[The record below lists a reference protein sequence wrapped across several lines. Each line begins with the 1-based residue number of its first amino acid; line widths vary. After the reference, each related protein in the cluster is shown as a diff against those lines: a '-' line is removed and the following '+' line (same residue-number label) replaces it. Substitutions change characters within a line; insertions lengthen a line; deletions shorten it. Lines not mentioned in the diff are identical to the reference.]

1 MPLDIRSRDIVILSA
16 CRTAFG
22 AQGGS
27 LKDITANDLAVPTA
41 VAALARAGV
50 SVDDVDHVI
59 YGNVLQTSNDAIYGA
74 RHIAL
79 KAGIPQHVPALT
91 VQRLCG
97 SGFQAIVSAAMEIYT
112 GGANVVLCG
121 GTEAMSMA
129 PHVIH
134 GMRDPARFGK
144 PPVIKDLL
152 WECLTDTFTGLPMAQ
167 TAEKLG
173 DQYGLTRAEVDEVA
187 VASQERWFAANEA
200 GRFAAEIVP
209 FTIKTRK
216 GDISFVTDEHPRRT
230 DIATLGK
237 LPPYFKKDGLIS
249 AGNASGICDGAA
261 SLVVADGA
269 WASKKGLTPIG
280 RLVGWGVSGCDPTI
294 MGIGPAPASRRAF
307 EVTGLGLDKMAL
319 VEINEAFAPQ
329 YLAVER
335 ELGLDRRITNVNG
348 GAIALGHPLGAS
360 GARITGT
367 LLHELRRRKQQYGL
381 GSACIGGGQGIAV
394 IVEAF

>member
-1 MPLDIRSRDIVILSA
+1 MALSRDIVILSA

-22 AQGGS
+22 AQGGA
-27 LKDITANDLAVPTA
+27 LKDINANDLAVPTA
-41 VAALARAGV
+41 KAAIERAGLT
-50 SVDDVDHVI
+50 VDDIDHVI

-79 KAGIPQHVPALT
+79 KAGLPQATPAYV

-97 SGFQAIVSAAMEIYT
+97 SGFQSVVNGAMEILT
-112 GGANVVLCG
+112 GQANAVLCG

-134 GMRDPARFGK
+134 GMRDGGAKFGR
-144 PPVIKDLL
+144 PPVMKDLL
-152 WECLTDTFTGLPMAQ
+152 WECLTDTLTGLAMAQ

-173 DQYGLTRAEVDEVA
+173 DQYGLKREEVDEVA
-187 VASQERWFAANEA
+187 CASQARWQAANAA
-200 GRFAAEIVP
+200 GKFDAEIIP
-209 FTIKTRK
+209 FVLKSKK
-216 GDISFVTDEHPRRT
+216 GDIEFKVDEHPRAT
-230 DIATLGK
+230 DMATLAK

-261 SLVVADGA
+261 SLVVADA
-269 WASKKGLTPIG
+269 KWAEKKGLQPIA

-294 MGIGPAPASRRAF
+294 MGIGPAPASRKAF
-307 EVTGLGLDKMAL
+307 AQTGLSLADMAL

-335 ELGLDRRITNVNG
+335 ELGLDRSITNVNG

-367 LLHELRRRKQQYGL
+367 LIHELRRRGQKYGL